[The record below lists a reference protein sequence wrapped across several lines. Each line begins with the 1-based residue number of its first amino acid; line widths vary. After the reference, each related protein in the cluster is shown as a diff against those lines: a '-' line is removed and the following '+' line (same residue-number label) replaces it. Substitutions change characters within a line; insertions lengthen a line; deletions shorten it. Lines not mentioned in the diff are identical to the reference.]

1 MRRRDLMI
9 LLGSVAL
16 TRSLNAQTR
25 GNVWKI
31 GAFHV
36 GLDHIPPS
44 LPVLRARLRELGY
57 IEGANLHFD
66 WRNQADENQARVTAR
81 EFVANGVDLI
91 VAFEDQT
98 VRAAKAATRQ
108 IPIVFVHVYDPVAE
122 GYVQSLAHPGGNM
135 TGVVSFREVV
145 AKRLELFKQLVPTI
159 QRVLTLV
166 DPQDPITPREIAM
179 TREAAEKLSVRL
191 LEREISSPQQAET
204 LFAALRPGEAD
215 SVFVVSPSLQTKFM
229 ASIQRLAWA
238 AHLPLAGHRREW
250 VQQQDGALFSYAP
263 DLAPAGAVVARYVDN
278 IFKGASP
285 ADLPVQQQDEIQFI
299 ISLRAA
305 RAFGIAIPEVMI
317 ARADEVI
324 E

>member
-1 MRRRDLMI
+1 
-9 LLGSVAL
+9 LG
-16 TRSLNAQTR
+16 AQTR

-66 WRNQADENQARVTAR
+66 WRNQADENQARATAR

-98 VRAAKAATRQ
+98 VRAAKAATRH

-145 AKRLELFKQLVPTI
+145 AKRLELFKQMVPSI

-166 DPQDPITPREIAM
+166 DPQDPITPRELAM
-179 TREAAEKLSVRL
+179 TREAAEKLNVRL
-191 LEREISSPQQAET
+191 LEREISSQEQTET

-215 SVFVVSPSLQTKFM
+215 GVFVVSPSLQTKFM
-229 ASIQRLAWA
+229 ATIQRLA
-238 AHLPLAGHRREW
+238 
-250 VQQQDGALFSYAP
+250 
-263 DLAPAGAVVARYVDN
+263 
-278 IFKGASP
+278 
-285 ADLPVQQQDEIQFI
+285 
-299 ISLRAA
+299 
-305 RAFGIAIPEVMI
+305 
-317 ARADEVI
+317 
-324 E
+324 